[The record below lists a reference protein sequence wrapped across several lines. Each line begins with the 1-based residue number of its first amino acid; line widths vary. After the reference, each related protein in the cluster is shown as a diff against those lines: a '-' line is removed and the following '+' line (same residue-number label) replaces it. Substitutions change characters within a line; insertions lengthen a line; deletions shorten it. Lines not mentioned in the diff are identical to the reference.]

1 MLKAISSFFKAKQP
15 PSLAVTLYGAIVKQA
30 RQPGFYRDRGVPDT
44 LDGRFDLLVLHAF
57 LVLRRLN
64 ALGAEGQAMA
74 QELADLIFTDMDGNL
89 REIGVGDL
97 SVGKRIKAMA
107 KAFFGRLTVYDKAL
121 AQEAETGG
129 DELTQALLRNLY
141 GTVSQPDPAQ
151 AALVASYVRAAD
163 QQMAGQGA
171 DTLLKGHVLFPS
183 VP

>member
-15 PSLAVTLYGAIVKQA
+15 ASLAVTLYGAIVEQA

-64 ALGAEGQAMA
+64 ALGPEGQAMA

-107 KAFFGRLTVYDKAL
+107 KAFFGRLTVYDRAL
-121 AQEAETGG
+121 AEGG
-129 DELTQALLRNLY
+129 DELTQALVRNLY
-141 GTVSQPDPAQ
+141 GTVAHPDPAQ
-151 AALVASYVRAAD
+151 AALVAGYVRAAD
-163 QQMAGQGA
+163 LLLAGQGA
-171 DTLLKGHVLFPS
+171 DTLLKGQVSFP
-183 VP
+183 PAP